1 MVDEVGDYPAAS
13 IDAPATIAPM
23 AKSPS
28 VTKDL
33 APGAYPTASNFQVC
47 RMIPVAPLRAQ
58 TRATPIVLLYPLL
71 LLPPPCFGKGLTPT
85 SICLRFF
92 CR

>member
-28 VTKDL
+28 VPKDRV
-33 APGAYPTASNFQVC
+33 PGASPTASGLQVGWAG
-47 RMIPVAPLRAQ
+47 RLRLH
-58 TRATPIVLLYPLL
+58 RCEP
-71 LLPPPCFGKGLTPT
+71 
-85 SICLRFF
+85 RHE
-92 CR
+92 